1 MIDLERFFHDPST
14 PMQKQYEAV
23 RAIVVDKLPA
33 DAVAAKFNY
42 SVNSVYTLMR
52 DARAGKIELIPSIK
66 KQGPQQRHTPEYI
79 QTLVIQYR
87 KEERLSCADIAH
99 RLTLEGYKISVR
111 TIENIIAD
119 FKLPRLP
126 RRTRSDRGLTSTN
139 EWVAVKA
146 APLGWNELEPFQIDC
161 PVAGVFFFL
170 PYILESGIIDIVSDC
185 GLPQSSALH
194 STQACLSMLLLKL
207 IGSKRLSH
215 IQSYDHEP
223 ALGLFAG
230 LTVLPKST
238 YMATYSCRT
247 SQALLEKFQQRILS
261 QFHQHYPDF
270 YEAPFINLDF
280 HSIPHFG
287 SESEMEKV
295 WCGARGKAMKGANT
309 LLAQDADSNAI
320 LYTNADI
327 LRKDEAGA
335 IQAFIAY
342 WRKVKGDVTQTLV
355 FDCKLTSYAVL
366 DEIARDNITFI
377 TLRKR
382 NKALLEHT
390 QLIPES
396 DWKKIRLA
404 IPKRKHK
411 ACCVYESTVTLPKC
425 QTVFR
430 QIIIK
435 NHGRAEPTFVITN
448 DHALPLKEV
457 LVVYAKRWH
466 IENKIAELVSFF
478 NLNALSSPLMIR
490 IHFDLLWTMIAD
502 TLYHRFAQDLPRFE
516 HLRADTLFRKFI
528 DMPGKIH
535 YDGERIVVKIRKR
548 ACTPVLLGVN
558 KLKHG
563 TIIPWLDNKK
573 IIIQWTA

>member
-1 MIDLERFFHDPST
+1 MLDLERFFLAPAT
-14 PMQKQYEAV
+14 PTQKQYEAV
-23 RAIVVDKLPA
+23 RAIVVDKSSA
-33 DAVAAKFNY
+33 HAVAEKFNY
-42 SVNSVYTLMR
+42 SVNSVYALMR
-52 DARAGKIELIPSIK
+52 DVRVGKIDLFPSLK
-66 KQGPQQRHTPEYI
+66 KQGPQQRHTPEHI
-79 QTLVIQYR
+79 QALVIHYR
-87 KEERLSCADIAH
+87 KEEQLSCADIAY
-99 RLTLEGYKISVR
+99 RLTLEGYKISTR
-111 TIENIIAD
+111 TVENIITD

-126 RRTRSDRGLTSTN
+126 RRSRSERGFTSTN
-139 EWVAVKA
+139 ESIALKA
-146 APLGWNELEPFQIDC
+146 TPLDWNELDPFQIDC

-170 PYILESGIIDIVSDC
+170 PYILESGIIDVIKAC
-185 GLPQSSALH
+185 RLPHSSAIN

-247 SQALLEKFQQRILS
+247 SETIVAELQECLLSK
-261 QFHQHYPDF
+261 FHQQYPTF
-270 YEAPFINLDF
+270 YGAPFINLDF

-287 SESEMEKV
+287 TESEMEKV

-327 LRKDEAGA
+327 LRKDEASA
-335 IQAFIAY
+335 IQEFIAY
-342 WRKVKGDVTQTLV
+342 WKKIKGDVTETLV

-366 DEIARDNITFI
+366 DEIAIDNIRFI

-382 NKALLEHT
+382 NKSLLEQT
-390 QLIPES
+390 QRIPES
-396 DWKKIRLA
+396 DWKKVRLN

-411 ACCVYESTVTLPKC
+411 ACCVYESTITLPKC
-425 QTVFR
+425 QTAFR

-448 DHALPLKEV
+448 NHELPLKEI

-478 NLNALSSPLMIR
+478 NLNALSSPLMVR
-490 IHFDLLWTMIAD
+490 IHFDLLWTIIAD

-528 DMPGKIH
+528 DMPGKVH
-535 YDGERIVVKIRKR
+535 YDGQQFVVKIRKR
-548 ACTPVLLGVN
+548 ACTPVLLELDM
-558 KLKHG
+558 LKPC
-563 TIIPWLDNKK
+563 TIPWLDNKTVT
-573 IIIQWTA
+573 IQWTA